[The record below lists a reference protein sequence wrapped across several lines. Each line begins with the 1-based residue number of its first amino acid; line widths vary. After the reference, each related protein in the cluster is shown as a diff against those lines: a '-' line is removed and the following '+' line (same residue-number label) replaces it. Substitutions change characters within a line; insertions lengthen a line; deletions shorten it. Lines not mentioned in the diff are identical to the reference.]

1 MPITTASDE
10 PSRRSARTSVTRASL
25 GLLALV
31 LAGCAGGFG
40 EAGRGDLY
48 LDSVELQPLLRSH
61 TATAPKDINDLGTVV
76 GSSGDCGSSCQ
87 RGVPSSVATLW
98 TAGVPSAISMSVNSS
113 EALRINND
121 GSVLYVQSD
130 NPESLY
136 AQSGHYSNPTYFL
149 WKNGSTVDLSTRV
162 PGLVSARDLN
172 NSGLILG
179 TRIATNPFFLYDSV
193 ANTIRSLPNLVVPN
207 AVTSPTVHGVDSA
220 GRVIAA
226 THTNKA
232 TPMDV
237 YYLPAGGASWIYTGI
252 SLPNTVAGPKISKS
266 GLVLASVLDGY
277 ANNVGCYIDLNN
289 PDAGVSYLPL
299 YKPDPRR
306 TNWHWNQ
313 PEDAARGWIVTYQF
327 DGGSSFLYD
336 AALPYIYKIN
346 GTQQGWDLDQV
357 RTINVHEQM
366 AGLGYKNGQLRG
378 WVSKPSS
385 NVVRM
390 DPVLYLMI
398 LFGVRE
404 DGGGVGTGPGGPP
417 IPIGPWGVRLS
428 QQG

>member
-1 MPITTASDE
+1 MTSASDD
-10 PSRRSARTSVTRASL
+10 PNRRSARTGLTCASL

-31 LAGCAGGFG
+31 LTGCAGGLG

-61 TATAPKDINDLGTVV
+61 TVTVPADINDLGTVV
-76 GSSGDCGSSCQ
+76 GSSSFCEPSCP

-98 TAGVPSAISMSVNSS
+98 TAGVPSAISLSVNSS

-121 GSVLYVQSD
+121 DSVLYVQSD
-130 NPESLY
+130 NPNSLY
-136 AQSGHYSNPTYFL
+136 TQSGYYSNPIYFL
-149 WKNGSTVDLSTRV
+149 WKNGSAVDLSTRV
-162 PGLVSARDLN
+162 PGLWSADDLN
-172 NSGLILG
+172 DSGLILG
-179 TRIATNPFFLYDSV
+179 TRNATNPFFLYDSV

-207 AVTSPTVHGVDSA
+207 AVTRPTVHGVDSA

-232 TPMDV
+232 TPTDV
-237 YYLPAGGASWIYTGI
+237 YYLPAGGTSWIYTGI
-252 SLPNTVAGPKISKS
+252 SLSDPSLPKISKS
-266 GLVLASVLDGY
+266 GLVLATVLDGY
-277 ANNVGCYIDLNN
+277 ANIVGCYVDLNN
-289 PDAGVSYLPL
+289 PGTGVSYLPL

-313 PEDAARGWIVTYQF
+313 PVDSARGWIVTYEY

-366 AGLGYKNGQLRG
+366 AGLGYKNGQRRG

-385 NVVRM
+385 NLVRM

-404 DGGGVGTGPGGPP
+404 DGGGVAKGPGSPP
-417 IPIGPWGVRLS
+417 FPIGPWGVRLS
-428 QQG
+428 QEG